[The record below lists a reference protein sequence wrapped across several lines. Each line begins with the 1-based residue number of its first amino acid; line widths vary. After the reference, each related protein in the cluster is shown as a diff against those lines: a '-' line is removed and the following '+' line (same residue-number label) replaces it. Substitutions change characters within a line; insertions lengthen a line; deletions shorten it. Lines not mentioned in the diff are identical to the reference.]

1 MSDAVE
7 DSTKC
12 KNTTTIGKILSAI
25 VSEIKQEHEEKFSKN
40 ISEIGK
46 YLSHNGEN
54 RLESLNKIDSGV
66 NKKVNQFFPDVSVK
80 LHFPTPTLDE
90 IFKSGTL
97 KVFESREDEPVM
109 RDISRFGHG
118 TQRSIQMALIQY
130 LAEIKK
136 KTANQKIKHF
146 DFH

>member
-1 MSDAVE
+1 MQEDRNLIRKQEKPKSLDVYDGTTWKKNPGGIDGAISNIFPEPIHIPAMSDAVE

-66 NKKVNQFFPDVSVK
+66 NKKVNQFFS
-80 LHFPTPTLDE
+80 
-90 IFKSGTL
+90 
-97 KVFESREDEPVM
+97 
-109 RDISRFGHG
+109 
-118 TQRSIQMALIQY
+118 
-130 LAEIKK
+130 
-136 KTANQKIKHF
+136 
-146 DFH
+146 